1 MQDLM
6 RYFDPKLALD
16 RYVQAQDESHKKL
29 AQG

>member
-6 RYFDPKLALD
+6 RHSDPKLALD

>member
-1 MQDLM
+1 MQVLM
-6 RYFDPKLALD
+6 RHSDPKLALH